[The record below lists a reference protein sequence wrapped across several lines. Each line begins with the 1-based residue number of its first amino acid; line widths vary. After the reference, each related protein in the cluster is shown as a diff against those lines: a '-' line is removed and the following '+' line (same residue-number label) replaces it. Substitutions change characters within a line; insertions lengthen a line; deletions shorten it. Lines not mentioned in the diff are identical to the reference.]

1 MIVLDTNVVSETMR
15 RVPDPAVIGWLDN
28 QPWNELYLCAP
39 VLAEIG
45 YGIARLEDSRRKRTL
60 LRAYRQIIDED
71 FEDRV
76 LPFDTIAAEAY
87 GDLVAKLENDG
98 KTIETIDAMIAAV
111 AQANGATLATRNT
124 AHFRHTGLSLI
135 DPFSRD

>member
-15 RVPDPAVIGWLDN
+15 RIPNAVVVRWIDH
-28 QPWNELYLCAP
+28 QPWNELYLCTP

-60 LRAYRQIIDED
+60 LLSYRQIIDED

-76 LPFDTIAAEAY
+76 LPFDTIAADAY
-87 GDLVAKLENDG
+87 GELVAMLESAG
-98 KTIETIDAMIAAV
+98 KSIDTIDAMIAAIV
-111 AQANGATLATRNT
+111 LSNGATLATRNT
-124 AHFRHTGLSLI
+124 AHFTHTGVDLI
-135 DPFSRD
+135 DPFGTD